1 MTNEMLTGRRP
12 YHASTAQEL
21 LDLHIH
27 APVAQ
32 LPPNLQR
39 LQPVLDR
46 MMAKDPQQRFASATE
61 LLDALT
67 ELGA

>member
-1 MTNEMLTGRRP
+1 M
-12 YHASTAQEL
+12 
-21 LDLHIH
+21 HIQ
-27 APVAQ
+27 APVPA
-32 LPPNLQR
+32 LPGPLQR

-46 MMAKDPQQRFASATE
+46 MMAKDPQQRFASATQ